1 MRRLIAVLSFLFVI
15 AAVACPLIGSTGDAP
30 EPTVPLPPVP
40 TVAAAVEPEPVTPSL
55 PLPPPWTEEEVT
67 VLAQMLWG
75 EARGVK
81 SITEQAAC
89 VWCVL
94 NRVDEGYGSIV
105 ETVTAP
111 RQFVGWQ
118 KNNPVDETLAA
129 LCEDVLSRWYAE
141 KNGEAN
147 VGRVLPPDYTFFTGD
162 GQRNHFRNAYI
173 DGDVWDWS
181 LQSPYEN

>member
-1 MRRLIAVLSFLFVI
+1 MESEGKVLSQAI
-15 AAVACPLIGSTGDAP
+15 QRYG
-30 EPTVPLPPVP
+30 
-40 TVAAAVEPEPVTPSL
+40 VAAQVNMVFEEMSELQKELCKHLRGKDNLPEIAEEIADVEIM
-55 PLPPPWTEEEVT
+55 
-67 VLAQMLWG
+67 LAQM
-75 EARGVK
+75 K